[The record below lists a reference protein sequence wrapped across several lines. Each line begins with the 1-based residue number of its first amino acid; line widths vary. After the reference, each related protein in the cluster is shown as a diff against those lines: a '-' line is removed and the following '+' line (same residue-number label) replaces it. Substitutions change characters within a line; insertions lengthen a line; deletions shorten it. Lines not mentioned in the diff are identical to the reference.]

1 MGRGSC
7 DHVAAQG
14 HRGLRATPRVA
25 PAQPPAAPGPYL
37 ALGHPEVHVGLHAGG
52 RAAAHA
58 DPHAAAFPP
67 PPACLPGTDVMAGEA
82 AREEEEEPGG
92 VPRPGR
98 ARTQCRFPGPRLGA
112 PRARCF
118 RSPSRLLIPAARY
131 HPISQFLAPNA
142 PAARCH
148 RLLTPQIPHFYPLSQ
163 SRRNHYSC
171 EPASPQTKSSPP
183 AWPSLG
189 CTGMHLSE
197 APYHSPCLSFGH
209 DPRNPL
215 CCPLQPS
222 VPGLRIIKTAT

>member
-1 MGRGSC
+1 MRPRGC
-7 DHVAAQG
+7 
-14 HRGLRATPRVA
+14 PRS
-25 PAQPPAAPGPYL
+25 PGP
-37 ALGHPEVHVGLHAGG
+37 AGDSTRRARPAPRRARAVLGVGSSRSSRWAPCG
-52 RAAAHA
+52 R
-58 DPHAAAFPP
+58 PRRCTRR
-67 PPACLPGTDVMAGEA
+67 PARRRVSSSSCVSSWDRRDGRRG
-82 AREEEEEPGG
+82 RPGG
-92 VPRPGR
+92 GGGAGWRAPPRACAHPVPI
-98 ARTQCRFPGPRLGA
+98 PGPRLCA

-131 HPISQFLAPNA
+131 HPISPFLAPNA

-163 SRRNHYSC
+163 SRRTHYSC
-171 EPASPQTKSSPP
+171 EPTSPQTKSSPP

-197 APYHSPCLSFGH
+197 APYHRPCLSFGH